1 MKKFYS
7 LLVAAAMVMGATSCQ
22 KDAAETV
29 ATNEPVSFTATLNH
43 TRTELGEGNKVMW
56 NADDKITIYTQEN
69 TAGVVFDGDAT
80 EAAATAT
87 FTTTSEFTPSATGYL
102 AVYPELKWNTPTY
115 PPTGVVPAAS
125 YADGVWSVPVHI
137 GVEQDVVTDGWD
149 EKYNYMV
156 AYSQDNKLAFQAAT
170 ALIKFTYTGMQ
181 DGIVTLT
188 AEGANL
194 AGNATLN
201 YNTAD
206 GSISYTT
213 TGTTTEISLFGCV
226 AGETYF
232 IPVFPGK
239 VTNFAVTGLSTSY
252 APETYIGYDGEFEF
266 KAGKIYKAA
275 ASDVP
280 QVIPSPYVLVTG
292 DMANQSQMVIEEGYH
307 VAKGVSFYESGYC
320 FFDGMNAYTATKEI
334 TLNEWQATKNG
345 WTEDFMALVPF
356 ASNWDLADI
365 YLSEDASM
373 MCVVPAGAEIPEM
386 PVVSPWK
393 LYLGDQSNT
402 TMMFVE
408 NGFHVAKNINVSELG
423 YFFFDEMNPLTATAD
438 VVLSKW
444 QITKNAFDENYE
456 PIPFFINSETAVDIY
471 LSEDA
476 SMMCV
481 VSAGEPMPTPFIPE
495 QTLWAISGELNN
507 WGDTFL
513 WTTETEGLLVAQNVT
528 FETDYSEFKFR
539 YDSNWDQQYTSEV
552 YGIEANKWVVAA
564 NTTSLGNTSVLTAG
578 TYDVYLDTTN
588 NKIYV
593 VTAGSAI
600 EDAVEQTVSNQKPV
614 ESVGKLYLIPNTNWK
629 IDNARFAAYF
639 FGNGELWLDMT
650 DADSDGVYECEL
662 PEGYPSVIFCR
673 MNPNATANNWSN
685 KWNQTADLTVPTDGT
700 NCYTI
705 PEGSWDNGEGTW
717 STK

>member
-7 LLVAAAMVMGATSCQ
+7 LLVAAAMVLGATSCQ
-22 KDAAETV
+22 QDAIEEV
-29 ATNEPVSFTATLNH
+29 ATNEPVSFTATLNN

-87 FTTTSEFTPSATGYL
+87 FTTTSEFAASQTGYL
-102 AVYPELKWNTPTY
+102 AVYPNTTK
-115 PPTGVVPAAS
+115 AAT
-125 YADGVWSVPVHI
+125 YADGVWSVPVTI
-137 GVEQDVVTDGWD
+137 GAEQDMVANGWD
-149 EKYNYMV
+149 EKYNHMV
-156 AYSQDNKLAFQAAT
+156 AYSQNNQLAFQAGT
-170 ALIKFTYTGMQ
+170 AMIKFTYEGDAGMFASFY
-181 DGIVTLT
+181 

-213 TGTTTEISLFGCV
+213 TGTSTNIDLFGLTP
-226 AGETYF
+226 GETYY
-232 IPVFPGK
+232 IPIFPGK
-239 VTNFAVTGLSTSY
+239 VEYFHLSGYSSWMPATFYSY
-252 APETYIGYDGEFEF
+252 EGEFEF
-266 KAGKIYKAA
+266 KAGKIYTIKAK
-275 ASDVP
+275 V
-280 QVIPSPYVLVTG
+280 QGTPSPWT
-292 DMANQSQMVIEEGYH
+292 MVDPNMGTQASMTIDDNGYH
-307 VAKGVSFYESGYC
+307 VAKAVPAGDFVFYQWDMDNGEQYLS
-320 FFDGMNAYTATKEI
+320 ASKELG
-334 TLNEWQATKNG
+334 LNEWQATA
-345 WTEDFMALVPF
+345 TDMAIAISIPMDNMFDVY
-356 ASNWDLADI
+356 LAP
-365 YLSEDASM
+365 DASM
-373 MCVVPAGAEIPEM
+373 FCLVETGATVPAMPE
-386 PVVSPWK
+386 P
-393 LYLGDQSNT
+393 
-402 TMMFVE
+402 FV
-408 NGFHVAKNINVSELG
+408 
-423 YFFFDEMNPLTATAD
+423 
-438 VVLSKW
+438 
-444 QITKNAFDENYE
+444 
-456 PIPFFINSETAVDIY
+456 
-471 LSEDA
+471 
-476 SMMCV
+476 
-481 VSAGEPMPTPFIPE
+481 PE

-513 WTTETEGLLVAQNVT
+513 WTTETEGMLVAQNVT

-564 NTTSLGNTSVLTAG
+564 SETSLGNTSVLTAG

-614 ESVGKLYLIPNTNWK
+614 ESAGKLYLIPNANWK
-629 IDNARFAAYF
+629 MDNARFAAYF
-639 FGNGELWLDMT
+639 FGNGERWLDMT
-650 DADSDGVYECEL
+650 DTDGDGVYECEI

-673 MNPNATANNWSN
+673 MNPNATANNWNN

-700 NCYTI
+700 NCYTVK
-705 PEGSWDNGEGTW
+705 EGTWDNGEGTW

>member
-29 ATNEPVSFTATLNH
+29 ATNEPVSFTATLNN

-87 FTTTSEFTPSATGYL
+87 FTTTSEFAASQTGYL
-102 AVYPELKWNTPTY
+102 AVYPNTTK
-115 PPTGVVPAAS
+115 AAT
-125 YADGVWSVPVHI
+125 YADGVWSVPVTI
-137 GVEQDVVTDGWD
+137 GAEQDMVANGWD
-149 EKYNYMV
+149 EKYNHMV
-156 AYSQDNKLAFQAAT
+156 AYSQNNQLAFQAGT
-170 ALIKFTYTGMQ
+170 ALIKFTYEGDAGMFASFY
-181 DGIVTLT
+181 

-213 TGTTTEISLFGCV
+213 TGTSTNIDLFGLTP
-226 AGETYF
+226 GETYY
-232 IPVFPGK
+232 IPIFPGK
-239 VTNFAVTGLSTSY
+239 VEYFHLSGYSSWMPATFYSY
-252 APETYIGYDGEFEF
+252 EGEFEF
-266 KAGKIYKAA
+266 KAGKIYTIKAKA
-275 ASDVP
+275 
-280 QVIPSPYVLVTG
+280 QGTPSPWTMMDPNMG
-292 DMANQSQMVIEEGYH
+292 TQASMTIDDNGYH
-307 VAKGVSFYESGYC
+307 VAKAVPAGNFVFYKYDMDNGEQYLS
-320 FFDGMNAYTATKEI
+320 ASKELG
-334 TLNEWQATKNG
+334 LNEWQATA
-345 WTEDFMALVPF
+345 TDMAIAISIPMDNMFDVY
-356 ASNWDLADI
+356 LAP
-365 YLSEDASM
+365 DASM
-373 MCVVPAGAEIPEM
+373 FCLVETGATVPAMPE
-386 PVVSPWK
+386 P
-393 LYLGDQSNT
+393 
-402 TMMFVE
+402 FV
-408 NGFHVAKNINVSELG
+408 
-423 YFFFDEMNPLTATAD
+423 
-438 VVLSKW
+438 
-444 QITKNAFDENYE
+444 
-456 PIPFFINSETAVDIY
+456 
-471 LSEDA
+471 
-476 SMMCV
+476 
-481 VSAGEPMPTPFIPE
+481 PE
-495 QTLWAISGELNN
+495 QTLWAISGEING

-513 WTTETEGLLVAQNVT
+513 YTTETEGLLVAQNVT

-588 NKIYV
+588 RKIYV

-614 ESVGKLYLIPNTNWK
+614 ESAGKLYLIPNANWK

-639 FGNGELWLDMT
+639 FGNGERWLDMT
-650 DADSDGVYECEL
+650 DEDKDGIYECEI
-662 PEGYPSVIFCR
+662 PEGYPNVIFCR
-673 MNPNATANNWSN
+673 MNPNTTTNNWNN

-700 NCYTI
+700 NCYTVT
-705 PEGSWDNGEGTW
+705 EGAWNDVGGTW

>member
-7 LLVAAAMVMGATSCQ
+7 LLVAAAMVLGATSCQ
-22 KDAAETV
+22 QDAIEEV
-29 ATNEPVSFTATLNH
+29 ATNEPVSFTATLNN

-87 FTTTSEFTPSATGYL
+87 FTTTSEFAASQTGYL
-102 AVYPELKWNTPTY
+102 AVYPNTTK
-115 PPTGVVPAAS
+115 AAT
-125 YADGVWSVPVHI
+125 YADGVWSVPVTI
-137 GVEQDVVTDGWD
+137 GAEQDMVANGWD
-149 EKYNYMV
+149 EKYNHMV
-156 AYSQDNKLAFQAAT
+156 AYSQNNQLAFQAGT
-170 ALIKFTYTGMQ
+170 ALIKFTYEGDAGMFASFY
-181 DGIVTLT
+181 

-213 TGTTTEISLFGCV
+213 TGTSTNIDLFGLTP
-226 AGETYF
+226 GETYY
-232 IPVFPGK
+232 IPIFPGK
-239 VTNFAVTGLSTSY
+239 VEYFHLSGYSSWMPATFYSY
-252 APETYIGYDGEFEF
+252 EGEFEF
-266 KAGKIYKAA
+266 KAGKIYTIKAK
-275 ASDVP
+275 V
-280 QVIPSPYVLVTG
+280 QGTPSPWT
-292 DMANQSQMVIEEGYH
+292 MVDPNMGTQASMTIDDNGYH
-307 VAKGVSFYESGYC
+307 VAKAVPAGDFVFYQWDMDNGEQYLS
-320 FFDGMNAYTATKEI
+320 ASKELG
-334 TLNEWQATKNG
+334 LNEWQATA
-345 WTEDFMALVPF
+345 TDMAIAISIPMDNMFDVY
-356 ASNWDLADI
+356 LAP
-365 YLSEDASM
+365 DASM
-373 MCVVPAGAEIPEM
+373 FCLVETGATVPAMPE
-386 PVVSPWK
+386 P
-393 LYLGDQSNT
+393 
-402 TMMFVE
+402 FV
-408 NGFHVAKNINVSELG
+408 
-423 YFFFDEMNPLTATAD
+423 
-438 VVLSKW
+438 
-444 QITKNAFDENYE
+444 
-456 PIPFFINSETAVDIY
+456 
-471 LSEDA
+471 
-476 SMMCV
+476 
-481 VSAGEPMPTPFIPE
+481 PE

-564 NTTSLGNTSVLTAG
+564 SETSLGNTSVLTAG

-588 NKIYV
+588 KKIYV

-614 ESVGKLYLIPNTNWK
+614 ESAGKLYLIPNANWK
-629 IDNARFAAYF
+629 MDNARFAAYF
-639 FGNGELWLDMT
+639 FGNGERWLDMT

-700 NCYTI
+700 NCYTVK
-705 PEGSWDNGEGTW
+705 EGTWDNGEGTW

>member
-7 LLVAAAMVMGATSCQ
+7 LLVAAAMVLGATSCQ
-22 KDAAETV
+22 QDAIEEV
-29 ATNEPVSFTATLNH
+29 ATNEPVSFTATLNN

-87 FTTTSEFTPSATGYL
+87 FTTTSEFAASQTGYL
-102 AVYPELKWNTPTY
+102 AVYPNTTK
-115 PPTGVVPAAS
+115 AAT
-125 YADGVWSVPVHI
+125 YADGVWSVPVTI
-137 GVEQDVVTDGWD
+137 GAEQDMVANGWD
-149 EKYNYMV
+149 EKYNHMV
-156 AYSQDNKLAFQAAT
+156 AYSQNNQLAFQAGT
-170 ALIKFTYTGMQ
+170 ALIKFTYEGDAGMFASFY
-181 DGIVTLT
+181 

-206 GSISYTT
+206 GSINYTT
-213 TGTTTEISLFGCV
+213 TGTSTNIDLFGLTP
-226 AGETYF
+226 GETYY
-232 IPVFPGK
+232 IPIFPGK
-239 VTNFAVTGLSTSY
+239 VEYFHLSGYSSWMPATFYSY
-252 APETYIGYDGEFEF
+252 EGEFEF
-266 KAGKIYKAA
+266 KAGKIYTIKAK
-275 ASDVP
+275 V
-280 QVIPSPYVLVTG
+280 QGTPSPWTMMDPNMG
-292 DMANQSQMVIEEGYH
+292 TQASMTIDDNGYH
-307 VAKGVSFYESGYC
+307 VAKAVPAGDFVFYQWDMDNGEQYLS
-320 FFDGMNAYTATKEI
+320 ASKELG
-334 TLNEWQATKNG
+334 LNEWQATA
-345 WTEDFMALVPF
+345 TDMAIAISIPMDNMFDVY
-356 ASNWDLADI
+356 LAP
-365 YLSEDASM
+365 DASM
-373 MCVVPAGAEIPEM
+373 FCLVETGATVPAMPE
-386 PVVSPWK
+386 PFVS
-393 LYLGDQSNT
+393 
-402 TMMFVE
+402 
-408 NGFHVAKNINVSELG
+408 
-423 YFFFDEMNPLTATAD
+423 
-438 VVLSKW
+438 
-444 QITKNAFDENYE
+444 
-456 PIPFFINSETAVDIY
+456 
-471 LSEDA
+471 
-476 SMMCV
+476 
-481 VSAGEPMPTPFIPE
+481 E

-564 NTTSLGNTSVLTAG
+564 SETTLGNTSVLTAG

-593 VTAGSAI
+593 VTAGAAI
-600 EDAVEQTVSNQKPV
+600 EEAVEQTVSNQKPI
-614 ESVGKLYLIPNTNWK
+614 ESAGKLYLIPNANWK
-629 IDNARFAAYF
+629 VDNARFAAYF

-650 DADSDGVYECEL
+650 DTDSDGVYECEL

-700 NCYTI
+700 NCYTVK
-705 PEGSWDNGEGTW
+705 EGTWDNGGGTW

>member
-7 LLVAAAMVMGATSCQ
+7 LLVAAAMVLGATSCQ
-22 KDAAETV
+22 QDAIEEV
-29 ATNEPVSFTATLNH
+29 ATNEPVSFTATLNN

-87 FTTTSEFTPSATGYL
+87 FTTTSEFAASQTGYL
-102 AVYPELKWNTPTY
+102 AVYPNTTK
-115 PPTGVVPAAS
+115 AAT
-125 YADGVWSVPVHI
+125 YADGVWSVPVTI
-137 GVEQDVVTDGWD
+137 GAEQDMVANGWD
-149 EKYNYMV
+149 EKYNHMV
-156 AYSQDNKLAFQAAT
+156 AYSQNNQLAFQAGT
-170 ALIKFTYTGMQ
+170 ALIKFTYEGDAGMFASFY
-181 DGIVTLT
+181 

-206 GSISYTT
+206 GSINYTT
-213 TGTTTEISLFGCV
+213 TGTSTNIDLFGLTP
-226 AGETYF
+226 GETYY
-232 IPVFPGK
+232 IPIFPGK
-239 VTNFAVTGLSTSY
+239 VEYFHLSGYSSWMPATFYSY
-252 APETYIGYDGEFEF
+252 EGEFEF
-266 KAGKIYKAA
+266 KAGKIYTIKAK
-275 ASDVP
+275 V
-280 QVIPSPYVLVTG
+280 QGTPSPWT
-292 DMANQSQMVIEEGYH
+292 MVDPNMGTQASMTIDDNGYH
-307 VAKGVSFYESGYC
+307 VAKAVPAGAFVFYQWDMDNGEQYLS
-320 FFDGMNAYTATKEI
+320 ASKELG
-334 TLNEWQATKNG
+334 LNEWQATA
-345 WTEDFMALVPF
+345 TDMAIAISIPMDNMFDVY
-356 ASNWDLADI
+356 LAP
-365 YLSEDASM
+365 DASM
-373 MCVVPAGAEIPEM
+373 FCLVETGATVPAMPE
-386 PVVSPWK
+386 P
-393 LYLGDQSNT
+393 
-402 TMMFVE
+402 FV
-408 NGFHVAKNINVSELG
+408 
-423 YFFFDEMNPLTATAD
+423 
-438 VVLSKW
+438 
-444 QITKNAFDENYE
+444 
-456 PIPFFINSETAVDIY
+456 
-471 LSEDA
+471 
-476 SMMCV
+476 
-481 VSAGEPMPTPFIPE
+481 PE
-495 QTLWAISGELNN
+495 QTLWAISGEVNG

-513 WTTETEGLLVAQNVT
+513 YTTETEGLLVAQNVT

-614 ESVGKLYLIPNTNWK
+614 ESAGKLYLIPNANWK

-639 FGNGELWLDMT
+639 FGNGERWLDMT
-650 DADSDGVYECEL
+650 DTDSDGVYECEI

-673 MNPNATANNWSN
+673 MNPNATANNWNN

-700 NCYTI
+700 NCYTVK
-705 PEGSWDNGEGTW
+705 EDTWDKGGGTW

>member
-29 ATNEPVSFTATLNH
+29 ATNEPVSFTATLNN

-87 FTTTSEFTPSATGYL
+87 FTTTSEFAASQTGYL
-102 AVYPELKWNTPTY
+102 AVYPNTTK
-115 PPTGVVPAAS
+115 AAT
-125 YADGVWSVPVHI
+125 YADGVWSVPVTI
-137 GVEQDVVTDGWD
+137 GAEQDMVANGWD
-149 EKYNYMV
+149 EKYNHMV
-156 AYSQDNKLAFQAAT
+156 AYSQNNQLAFQAGT
-170 ALIKFTYTGMQ
+170 ALIKFTYEGDAGMFASFY
-181 DGIVTLT
+181 

-213 TGTTTEISLFGCV
+213 TGTSTNIDLFGLTP
-226 AGETYF
+226 GETYY
-232 IPVFPGK
+232 IPIFPGK
-239 VTNFAVTGLSTSY
+239 VEYFHLSGYSSWMPATFYSY
-252 APETYIGYDGEFEF
+252 EGEFEF
-266 KAGKIYKAA
+266 KAGKIYTIKAKA
-275 ASDVP
+275 
-280 QVIPSPYVLVTG
+280 QGTPSPWTMMDPNMG
-292 DMANQSQMVIEEGYH
+292 TQASMTIDDNGYH
-307 VAKGVSFYESGYC
+307 VAKAVPAGDFVFYQWDMDNGEQYLS
-320 FFDGMNAYTATKEI
+320 ASKE
-334 TLNEWQATKNG
+334 LGLYEWQATA
-345 WTEDFMALVPF
+345 TDMAIAISIPMDNMFDVY
-356 ASNWDLADI
+356 LAP
-365 YLSEDASM
+365 DASM
-373 MCVVPAGAEIPEM
+373 FCLVETGATVPAMPE
-386 PVVSPWK
+386 P
-393 LYLGDQSNT
+393 
-402 TMMFVE
+402 FV
-408 NGFHVAKNINVSELG
+408 
-423 YFFFDEMNPLTATAD
+423 
-438 VVLSKW
+438 
-444 QITKNAFDENYE
+444 
-456 PIPFFINSETAVDIY
+456 
-471 LSEDA
+471 
-476 SMMCV
+476 
-481 VSAGEPMPTPFIPE
+481 PE
-495 QTLWAISGELNN
+495 QTLWAISGEING

-513 WTTETEGLLVAQNVT
+513 YTTETEGLLVAQNVT

-588 NKIYV
+588 RKIYV

-614 ESVGKLYLIPNTNWK
+614 ESAGKLYLIPNANWK

-639 FGNGELWLDMT
+639 FGNGERWLDMT
-650 DADSDGVYECEL
+650 DEDKDGIYECEI
-662 PEGYPSVIFCR
+662 PEGYPNVIFCR
-673 MNPNATANNWSN
+673 MNPNTTTNNWNN

-700 NCYTI
+700 NCYTVT
-705 PEGSWDNGEGTW
+705 EGAWNDVGGTW

>member
-7 LLVAAAMVMGATSCQ
+7 LLVAAAMVLGATSCQ
-22 KDAAETV
+22 QDAIEEV
-29 ATNEPVSFTATLNH
+29 ATNEPVSFTATLNN

-87 FTTTSEFTPSATGYL
+87 FTTTSEFAASQTGYL
-102 AVYPELKWNTPTY
+102 AVYPNTTK
-115 PPTGVVPAAS
+115 AAT
-125 YADGVWSVPVHI
+125 YADGVWSVPVTI
-137 GVEQDVVTDGWD
+137 GAEQDMVANGWD
-149 EKYNYMV
+149 EKYNHMV
-156 AYSQDNKLAFQAAT
+156 AYSQNNQLAFQAGT
-170 ALIKFTYTGMQ
+170 ALIKFTYEGDAGMFASFY
-181 DGIVTLT
+181 

-213 TGTTTEISLFGCV
+213 TGTSTNIDLFGLTP
-226 AGETYF
+226 GETYY
-232 IPVFPGK
+232 IPIFPGK
-239 VTNFAVTGLSTSY
+239 VEYFHLSGYSSWMPATFYSY
-252 APETYIGYDGEFEF
+252 EGEFEF
-266 KAGKIYKAA
+266 KAGKIYTIKAKA
-275 ASDVP
+275 
-280 QVIPSPYVLVTG
+280 QGTPSPWTMMDPNMG
-292 DMANQSQMVIEEGYH
+292 TQASMTIDDNGYH
-307 VAKGVSFYESGYC
+307 VAKAVPAGDFVFYQWDMDNGEQYLS
-320 FFDGMNAYTATKEI
+320 ASKE
-334 TLNEWQATKNG
+334 LGLYEWQATA
-345 WTEDFMALVPF
+345 TDMAIAISIPMDNMFDVY
-356 ASNWDLADI
+356 LAP
-365 YLSEDASM
+365 DASM
-373 MCVVPAGAEIPEM
+373 FCLVETGATVPAMPE
-386 PVVSPWK
+386 PFVS
-393 LYLGDQSNT
+393 
-402 TMMFVE
+402 
-408 NGFHVAKNINVSELG
+408 
-423 YFFFDEMNPLTATAD
+423 
-438 VVLSKW
+438 
-444 QITKNAFDENYE
+444 
-456 PIPFFINSETAVDIY
+456 
-471 LSEDA
+471 
-476 SMMCV
+476 
-481 VSAGEPMPTPFIPE
+481 E

-588 NKIYV
+588 RKIYV

-614 ESVGKLYLIPNTNWK
+614 ESAGKLYLIPNANWK

-639 FGNGELWLDMT
+639 FGNGERWLDMT
-650 DADSDGVYECEL
+650 DEDKDGIYECEI
-662 PEGYPSVIFCR
+662 PEGYPNVIFCR
-673 MNPNATANNWSN
+673 MNPNTTTNNWNN

-700 NCYTI
+700 NCYTVT
-705 PEGSWDNGEGTW
+705 EGAWNDVGGTW

>member
-7 LLVAAAMVMGATSCQ
+7 LLVAAAMVLGATSCQ
-22 KDAAETV
+22 QDAIEEV
-29 ATNEPVSFTATLNH
+29 ATNEPVSFTATLNN

-87 FTTTSEFTPSATGYL
+87 FTTTSEFAASQTGYL
-102 AVYPELKWNTPTY
+102 AVYPNTTK
-115 PPTGVVPAAS
+115 AAT
-125 YADGVWSVPVHI
+125 YADGVWSVPVTI
-137 GVEQDVVTDGWD
+137 GAEQDMVANGWD
-149 EKYNYMV
+149 EKYNHMV
-156 AYSQDNKLAFQAAT
+156 AYSQNNQLAFQAGT
-170 ALIKFTYTGMQ
+170 ALIKFTYEGDAGMFASFY
-181 DGIVTLT
+181 

-206 GSISYTT
+206 GSINYTT
-213 TGTTTEISLFGCV
+213 TGTSTNIDLFGLTP
-226 AGETYF
+226 GETYY
-232 IPVFPGK
+232 IPIFPGK
-239 VTNFAVTGLSTSY
+239 VEYFHLSGYSSWMPATFYSY
-252 APETYIGYDGEFEF
+252 EGEFEF
-266 KAGKIYKAA
+266 KAGKIYTIKAK
-275 ASDVP
+275 V
-280 QVIPSPYVLVTG
+280 QGTPSPWTMKVPNTETQVSMTI
-292 DMANQSQMVIEEGYH
+292 DDNGYH
-307 VAKGVSFYESGYC
+307 VAKAVPAGDFVFYQWDMDNGEQYLS
-320 FFDGMNAYTATKEI
+320 ASKELG
-334 TLNEWQATKNG
+334 LNEWQATA
-345 WTEDFMALVPF
+345 TDMAIAISIPMDNMFDVY
-356 ASNWDLADI
+356 LAP
-365 YLSEDASM
+365 DASM
-373 MCVVPAGAEIPEM
+373 FCLVETGATAPEM
-386 PVVSPWK
+386 PVVSSWK
-393 LYLGDQSNT
+393 LYLGDLSNT

-444 QITKNAFDENYE
+444 QITKNGFDEDYA

-481 VSAGEPMPTPFIPE
+481 VSAGEPMPTPFISE

-552 YGIEANKWVVAA
+552 YGIEANKWIVAA

-588 NKIYV
+588 SKIYV
-593 VTAGSAI
+593 VTAGAAI
-600 EDAVEQTVSNQKPV
+600 EEAVEQTVSNQKPV
-614 ESVGKLYLIPNTNWK
+614 ESAGKLYLIPNANWK

-639 FGNGELWLDMT
+639 FGNGERWLDMT
-650 DADSDGVYECEL
+650 DTDSDGVYECEL

-700 NCYTI
+700 NCYTVK
-705 PEGSWDNGEGTW
+705 EGTWDNGGGTW

>member
-7 LLVAAAMVMGATSCQ
+7 LLVAAAMVLGATSCQ
-22 KDAAETV
+22 QDAIEEV
-29 ATNEPVSFTATLNH
+29 ATNEPVSFTATLNN

-87 FTTTSEFTPSATGYL
+87 FTTTSEFAASQTGYL
-102 AVYPELKWNTPTY
+102 AVYPNTTK
-115 PPTGVVPAAS
+115 AAT
-125 YADGVWSVPVHI
+125 YADGVWSVPVTI
-137 GVEQDVVTDGWD
+137 GAEQDMVANGWD
-149 EKYNYMV
+149 EKYNHMV
-156 AYSQDNKLAFQAAT
+156 AYSQNNQLAFQAGT
-170 ALIKFTYTGMQ
+170 ALIKFTYEGDAGMFASFY
-181 DGIVTLT
+181 

-213 TGTTTEISLFGCV
+213 TGTSTNIDLFGLTP
-226 AGETYF
+226 GETYY
-232 IPVFPGK
+232 IPIFPGK
-239 VTNFAVTGLSTSY
+239 VEYFHLSGYSSWMPATFYSY
-252 APETYIGYDGEFEF
+252 EGEFEF
-266 KAGKIYKAA
+266 KAGKIYTIKAK
-275 ASDVP
+275 V
-280 QVIPSPYVLVTG
+280 QGTPSPWTMMDRSMGTNVAMTI
-292 DMANQSQMVIEEGYH
+292 DDNGYH
-307 VAKGVSFYESGYC
+307 VAKAVPAGDFVFYQWDMDNGEQYLS
-320 FFDGMNAYTATKEI
+320 ASKE
-334 TLNEWQATKNG
+334 LGLYEWQATA
-345 WTEDFMALVPF
+345 TDMAIAISIPMDNMFDVY
-356 ASNWDLADI
+356 LAP
-365 YLSEDASM
+365 DASM
-373 MCVVPAGAEIPEM
+373 FCLVETGATVPAMPE
-386 PVVSPWK
+386 PFVS
-393 LYLGDQSNT
+393 
-402 TMMFVE
+402 
-408 NGFHVAKNINVSELG
+408 
-423 YFFFDEMNPLTATAD
+423 
-438 VVLSKW
+438 
-444 QITKNAFDENYE
+444 
-456 PIPFFINSETAVDIY
+456 
-471 LSEDA
+471 
-476 SMMCV
+476 
-481 VSAGEPMPTPFIPE
+481 E

-564 NTTSLGNTSVLTAG
+564 SETTLGNTSVLTAG

-588 NKIYV
+588 SKIYV
-593 VTAGSAI
+593 VTAGAAI
-600 EDAVEQTVSNQKPV
+600 EEAVEQTVSNQKPI
-614 ESVGKLYLIPNTNWK
+614 ESAGKLYLIPNANWK
-629 IDNARFAAYF
+629 VDNARFAAYF

-650 DADSDGVYECEL
+650 DADRDGVYECEL

-700 NCYTI
+700 NCYTVT
-705 PEGSWDNGEGTW
+705 EGTWDKGGGTW

>member
-29 ATNEPVSFTATLNH
+29 ATNEPVSFTATLNN

-56 NADDKITIYTQEN
+56 NANDKITIYTQEN

-87 FTTTSEFTPSATGYL
+87 FTTTSEFAASETGYL

-137 GVEQDVVTDGWD
+137 GVEQDAATDGWD

-170 ALIKFTYTGMQ
+170 ALIKFTYTGMS
-181 DGIVTLT
+181 GMPVTFT

-194 AGNATLN
+194 AGDATLH

-206 GSISYTT
+206 GSFSYTT
-213 TGTTTEISLFGCV
+213 TGTTTEISIFGCV
-226 AGETYF
+226 TGETYY

-239 VTNFAVTGLSTSY
+239 VTSFAVTGFTATY
-252 APETYIGYDGEFEF
+252 APETYIGYDGAFEF

-275 ASDVP
+275 ASDEPV
-280 QVIPSPYVLVTG
+280 VIPSPWT
-292 DMANQSQMVIEEGYH
+292 MVDPSMGTNVAMTIDDNGYH
-307 VAKGVSFYESGYC
+307 VAKAVPTGNFAFYKWTDGVGEEFL
-320 FFDGMNAYTATKEI
+320 TASKE
-334 TLNEWQATKNG
+334 LGLYEWQATA
-345 WTEDFMALVPF
+345 TDMAIAISIPMDNMFDVY
-356 ASNWDLADI
+356 LAP
-365 YLSEDASM
+365 DASM
-373 MCVVPAGAEIPEM
+373 FCLVETGATVPAMPE
-386 PVVSPWK
+386 PFVS
-393 LYLGDQSNT
+393 
-402 TMMFVE
+402 
-408 NGFHVAKNINVSELG
+408 
-423 YFFFDEMNPLTATAD
+423 
-438 VVLSKW
+438 
-444 QITKNAFDENYE
+444 
-456 PIPFFINSETAVDIY
+456 
-471 LSEDA
+471 
-476 SMMCV
+476 
-481 VSAGEPMPTPFIPE
+481 E

-552 YGIEANKWVVAA
+552 YGIEANKWVVADSE
-564 NTTSLGNTSVLTAG
+564 TSLGNTSVLTAG

-588 NKIYV
+588 RKIYV
-593 VTAGSAI
+593 VAAGSAI
-600 EDAVEQTVSNQKPV
+600 EDAVEQTVSNQKPI
-614 ESVGKLYLIPNTNWK
+614 ESAGKLYLIPNANWK
-629 IDNARFAAYF
+629 QGNARFAAYF
-639 FGNGELWLDMT
+639 FGNGECWLDMT
-650 DADSDGVYECEL
+650 DTDSDGCYECDI

-673 MNPNATANNWSN
+673 MNPDTTTNNWNN
-685 KWNQTADLTVPTDGT
+685 KWDQTVDLTVPTDGT
-700 NCYTI
+700 NCYTVK
-705 PEGSWDNGEGTW
+705 EGTWNMGGGTW

>member
-29 ATNEPVSFTATLNH
+29 ATNEPVSFTATLNN

-56 NADDKITIYTQEN
+56 NADDKITIYTQDN

-87 FTTTSEFTPSATGYL
+87 FTTTSEFVASQTGYL
-102 AVYPELKWNTPTY
+102 AVYPELKYDLSTWPA
-115 PPTGVVPAAS
+115 TGTVPAAT
-125 YADGVWSVPVHI
+125 YADGVYSVPVNI
-137 GVEQDVVTDGWD
+137 GIEQDAVANGWD

-156 AYSQDNKLAFQAAT
+156 AYSQNNQLAFQAAT
-170 ALIKFTYTGMQ
+170 ALIKFTYTGY
-181 DGIVTLT
+181 DGMPLDFY

-194 AGNATLN
+194 AGEATLN

-213 TGTTTEISLFGCV
+213 TGTSTNITLYNLV
-226 AGETYF
+226 QGETYY
-232 IPVFPGK
+232 IPIYPGK
-239 VTNFAVTGLSTSY
+239 VDYFHLRGMGITGNYETFYSY
-252 APETYIGYDGEFEF
+252 EGEFEF
-266 KAGKIYKAA
+266 KAGKIYTVKAK
-275 ASDVP
+275 V
-280 QVIPSPYVLVTG
+280 QGTPSPWTMMDRNKDTNVSMTI
-292 DMANQSQMVIEEGYH
+292 DDNGYH
-307 VAKGVSFYESGYC
+307 VAKAVPEGNFLFYAWDETNGEQ
-320 FFDGMNAYTATKEI
+320 NLTASKE
-334 TLNEWQATKNG
+334 LGLYEWQATAEATSLESAFNIPMG
-345 WTEDFMALVPF
+345 NMFDVY
-356 ASNWDLADI
+356 LAP
-365 YLSEDASM
+365 DASM
-373 MCVVPAGAEIPEM
+373 FCLVETGATVPEM
-386 PVVSPWK
+386 PVVSSWK
-393 LYLGDQSNT
+393 LYLGDLSNT

-481 VSAGEPMPTPFIPE
+481 VPAGEPMPTPFISE

-588 NKIYV
+588 SKIYV
-593 VTAGSAI
+593 VTAGAAI
-600 EDAVEQTVSNQKPV
+600 EEAVEQTVSNQKPV
-614 ESVGKLYLIPNTNWK
+614 ESAGKLYLIPNANWK
-629 IDNARFAAYF
+629 VDNARFAAYF

-673 MNPNATANNWSN
+673 MNPTATANNWSN

-700 NCYTI
+700 NCYTVK
-705 PEGSWDNGEGTW
+705 EGTWDNGGGTW

>member
-29 ATNEPVSFTATLNH
+29 ATNEPVSFTATLNN

-56 NADDKITIYTQEN
+56 NADDKITIYTQDN

-87 FTTTSEFTPSATGYL
+87 FTTTSEFVASQTGYL
-102 AVYPELKWNTPTY
+102 AVYPNTTK
-115 PPTGVVPAAS
+115 AAT
-125 YADGVWSVPVHI
+125 YADGVWSVPVTI
-137 GVEQDVVTDGWD
+137 GAEQDMVANGWD
-149 EKYNYMV
+149 EKYNHMV
-156 AYSQDNKLAFQAAT
+156 AYSQNNQLAFQAGT
-170 ALIKFTYTGMQ
+170 ALIKFTYEGDAGMFASFY
-181 DGIVTLT
+181 

-373 MCVVPAGAEIPEM
+373 MCVVPAGAKVPAMPE
-386 PVVSPWK
+386 PFVS
-393 LYLGDQSNT
+393 
-402 TMMFVE
+402 
-408 NGFHVAKNINVSELG
+408 
-423 YFFFDEMNPLTATAD
+423 
-438 VVLSKW
+438 
-444 QITKNAFDENYE
+444 
-456 PIPFFINSETAVDIY
+456 
-471 LSEDA
+471 
-476 SMMCV
+476 
-481 VSAGEPMPTPFIPE
+481 E

-513 WTTETEGLLVAQNVT
+513 WTTETEGLLVAQSVT

-539 YDSNWDQQYTSEV
+539 YDSKWDQQYTSEV

-614 ESVGKLYLIPNTNWK
+614 ESAGKLYLIPNANWK
-629 IDNARFAAYF
+629 VDNARFAAYF
-639 FGNGELWLDMT
+639 YGSGEKWVDMT
-650 DADSDGVYECEL
+650 DEDGDGIYECEL
-662 PEGYPSVIFCR
+662 PEGYPNVIFCR
-673 MNPNATANNWSN
+673 MNPGTTDNNWDN
-685 KWNQTADLTVPTDGT
+685 KWNQTSDLVVPTDGT
-700 NCYTI
+700 NCYTV

>member
-7 LLVAAAMVMGATSCQ
+7 LLVAAAMVLGATSCQ
-22 KDAAETV
+22 QDAIEEV
-29 ATNEPVSFTATLNH
+29 ATNEPVSFTATLNN

-87 FTTTSEFTPSATGYL
+87 FTTTSEFVASQTGYL
-102 AVYPELKWNTPTY
+102 AVYPNTTK
-115 PPTGVVPAAS
+115 AAT
-125 YADGVWSVPVHI
+125 YADGVWSVPVTI
-137 GVEQDVVTDGWD
+137 GAEQDMVANGWD
-149 EKYNYMV
+149 EKYNHMV
-156 AYSQDNKLAFQAAT
+156 AYSQNNQLAFQAGT
-170 ALIKFTYTGMQ
+170 ALIKFTYEGDAGMFASFY
-181 DGIVTLT
+181 

-213 TGTTTEISLFGCV
+213 TGTSTNIDLFGLTP
-226 AGETYF
+226 GETYY
-232 IPVFPGK
+232 IPIFPGK
-239 VTNFAVTGLSTSY
+239 VEYFHLSGYSSWMPATFYSY
-252 APETYIGYDGEFEF
+252 EGEFEF
-266 KAGKIYKAA
+266 KAGKIYTIKAK
-275 ASDVP
+275 V
-280 QVIPSPYVLVTG
+280 QGTPSPWT
-292 DMANQSQMVIEEGYH
+292 MVDPNMGTQASMTIDDNGYH
-307 VAKGVSFYESGYC
+307 VAKAVPAGDFVFYQWDMDNGEQYLS
-320 FFDGMNAYTATKEI
+320 ASKELG
-334 TLNEWQATKNG
+334 LNEWQATA
-345 WTEDFMALVPF
+345 TDMAIAISIPMDNMFDVY
-356 ASNWDLADI
+356 LAP
-365 YLSEDASM
+365 DASM
-373 MCVVPAGAEIPEM
+373 FCLVETGATVPAMPE
-386 PVVSPWK
+386 P
-393 LYLGDQSNT
+393 
-402 TMMFVE
+402 FV
-408 NGFHVAKNINVSELG
+408 
-423 YFFFDEMNPLTATAD
+423 
-438 VVLSKW
+438 
-444 QITKNAFDENYE
+444 
-456 PIPFFINSETAVDIY
+456 
-471 LSEDA
+471 
-476 SMMCV
+476 
-481 VSAGEPMPTPFIPE
+481 PE

-552 YGIEANKWVVAA
+552 YGIEANKWVVADSE
-564 NTTSLGNTSVLTAG
+564 TSLGNTSVLTAG

-588 NKIYV
+588 KKIYV

-614 ESVGKLYLIPNTNWK
+614 ESVGKLYLIPNANWQ

-650 DADSDGVYECEL
+650 DADSDGCYECEI

-673 MNPNATANNWSN
+673 MNPNATANNWNN

-700 NCYTI
+700 NCYTVT
-705 PEGSWDNGEGTW
+705 EGTWDMGGGTW

>member
-29 ATNEPVSFTATLNH
+29 ATNEPVSFTATLNN

-87 FTTTSEFTPSATGYL
+87 FTTTSEFAASQTGYL
-102 AVYPELKWNTPTY
+102 AVYPNTTK
-115 PPTGVVPAAS
+115 AAT
-125 YADGVWSVPVHI
+125 YADGVWSVPVTI
-137 GVEQDVVTDGWD
+137 GAEQDMVANGWD
-149 EKYNYMV
+149 EKYNHMV
-156 AYSQDNKLAFQAAT
+156 AYSQNNQLAFQAGT
-170 ALIKFTYTGMQ
+170 ALIKFTYEGDAGMLA
-181 DGIVTLT
+181 IASFY

-206 GSISYTT
+206 GSINYTT
-213 TGTTTEISLFGCV
+213 TGTSTNIDLFGLTP
-226 AGETYF
+226 GETYY
-232 IPVFPGK
+232 IPIFPGK
-239 VTNFAVTGLSTSY
+239 VEYFHLSGYSSQMPATFYSY
-252 APETYIGYDGEFEF
+252 EGEFEF
-266 KAGKIYKAA
+266 KAGKIYTIKAKL
-275 ASDVP
+275 
-280 QVIPSPYVLVTG
+280 QGTPSPWT
-292 DMANQSQMVIEEGYH
+292 MVDPNMGTQASMTIDDNGYH
-307 VAKGVSFYESGYC
+307 VAKAVPAGDFVFYQWNMENGEQYLS
-320 FFDGMNAYTATKEI
+320 ASKE
-334 TLNEWQATKNG
+334 LGLYEWQATA
-345 WTEDFMALVPF
+345 TDMAIAISIPMDNMFDVY
-356 ASNWDLADI
+356 LAP
-365 YLSEDASM
+365 DASM
-373 MCVVPAGAEIPEM
+373 FCLVETGATVPAMPE
-386 PVVSPWK
+386 P
-393 LYLGDQSNT
+393 
-402 TMMFVE
+402 FV
-408 NGFHVAKNINVSELG
+408 
-423 YFFFDEMNPLTATAD
+423 
-438 VVLSKW
+438 
-444 QITKNAFDENYE
+444 
-456 PIPFFINSETAVDIY
+456 
-471 LSEDA
+471 
-476 SMMCV
+476 
-481 VSAGEPMPTPFIPE
+481 PE
-495 QTLWAISGELNN
+495 QTLWAISGEVNG

-513 WTTETEGLLVAQNVT
+513 YTTETEGLLVAQNVT

-552 YGIEANKWVVAA
+552 YGIEANKWVGAA

-588 NKIYV
+588 KKIYV

-614 ESVGKLYLIPNTNWK
+614 ESAGKLYLIPNANWK

-639 FGNGELWLDMT
+639 FGNSERWLDMT
-650 DADSDGVYECEL
+650 DADSDGCYECEI

-673 MNPNATANNWSN
+673 MNPNTTTNNWNN

-700 NCYTI
+700 NCYTVK
-705 PEGSWDNGEGTW
+705 EGTWDQGGGTW

>member
-7 LLVAAAMVMGATSCQ
+7 LLVAAAMVLGATSCQ
-22 KDAAETV
+22 QDAIEEV
-29 ATNEPVSFTATLNH
+29 ATNEPVSFTATLNN

-87 FTTTSEFTPSATGYL
+87 FTTTSEFVASQTGYL
-102 AVYPELKWNTPTY
+102 AVYPELKYDLSTWPA
-115 PPTGVVPAAS
+115 TGTVPAAT
-125 YADGVWSVPVHI
+125 YADGVYSVPVNI
-137 GVEQDVVTDGWD
+137 GIEQDAVANGWD

-156 AYSQDNKLAFQAAT
+156 AYSQNNQLAFQAAT
-170 ALIKFTYTGMQ
+170 ALIKFTYTGY
-181 DGIVTLT
+181 DGMSLDFY

-194 AGNATLN
+194 AGEATLN

-213 TGTTTEISLFGCV
+213 TGTSTNITLFNLV
-226 AGETYF
+226 QGETYY
-232 IPVFPGK
+232 IPIYSGK
-239 VTNFAVTGLSTSY
+239 VDYFHLRGMGITGNYETFYSY
-252 APETYIGYDGEFEF
+252 EGEFEF
-266 KAGKIYKAA
+266 KAGKIYTVKAKE
-275 ASDVP
+275 
-280 QVIPSPYVLVTG
+280 QEQGTPSPYTLMDPNGLIYVPMSIDETT
-292 DMANQSQMVIEEGYH
+292 GYH
-307 VAKGVSFYESGYC
+307 YAKNVAWGENIFFYAW
-320 FFDGMNAYTATKEI
+320 DMNVGETMISASK
-334 TLNEWQATKNG
+334 TLVAGEWQATQNPATAG
-345 WTEDFMALVPF
+345 FTMPDGDMFDV
-356 ASNWDLADI
+356 
-365 YLSEDASM
+365 YLSGDLTM
-373 MCVVPAGAEIPEM
+373 MCVVPAGAEVPAMPE
-386 PVVSPWK
+386 
-393 LYLGDQSNT
+393 
-402 TMMFVE
+402 
-408 NGFHVAKNINVSELG
+408 
-423 YFFFDEMNPLTATAD
+423 
-438 VVLSKW
+438 
-444 QITKNAFDENYE
+444 
-456 PIPFFINSETAVDIY
+456 
-471 LSEDA
+471 
-476 SMMCV
+476 
-481 VSAGEPMPTPFIPE
+481 PFISE

-539 YDSNWDQQYTSEV
+539 YDSKWDQQYTSEV

-614 ESVGKLYLIPNTNWK
+614 ESAGKLYLIPNTNWK

-639 FGNGELWLDMT
+639 FGNGERWLDMT
-650 DADSDGVYECEL
+650 DTDSDGVYECEI

-673 MNPNATANNWSN
+673 MNPNATANNWNN
-685 KWNQTADLTVPTDGT
+685 KWNQTDDLTVPTDGT
-700 NCYTI
+700 NCYTVK
-705 PEGSWDNGEGTW
+705 EGTWDKGGGTW